1 MKYMG
6 GKFRIRK
13 ALGELLNK
21 NLNRNDYYEPFVGA
35 AWVLGEVKAENR
47 YASDANPWLITMWY
61 ALQNGWMPPEAVTEE
76 EYAWYKKNQPLDDPM
91 TAFIGF
97 GCSFGGKWFG
107 GYARDKHSDRNYAQ
121 NTRNTILKKIPH
133 ISSAKFVSCS
143 YLDLTPNDSL
153 VYCDPPYKSTT
164 GYGAV
169 EAFNHDEF
177 WEVMRAWSKGN
188 TVLVSEYNA
197 PEDFVY
203 VAEFN
208 SRMGLKS
215 KNGEKEIR
223 SEKVFAHK
231 SIAHQIVC

>member
-21 NLNRNDYYEPFVGA
+21 NLNGRDYYEPFVGA
-35 AWVLGEVKAENR
+35 AWVLAEVKAENR
-47 YASDANPWLITMWY
+47 YASDANPWLITMWQ
-61 ALQNGWMPPEAVTEE
+61 ALQDGWNPPEVVTEE

-107 GYARDKHSDRNYAQ
+107 GYARDSIGHNYAAGTK
-121 NTRNTILKKIPH
+121 NSLLKHLPH
-133 ISSAKFVSCS
+133 VSSAIFNFAS
-143 YLDLTPNDSL
+143 YADLAPTDSL
-153 VYCDPPYKSTT
+153 VYCDPPCQNTT
-164 GYGAV
+164 AYGAV
-169 EAFNHDEF
+169 EAFDHDEF
-177 WEVMRAWSKGN
+177 WEVMRRWSKAN

-197 PEDFVY
+197 PEDFVC
-203 VAEFN
+203 VAEFQ
-208 SRMGLKS
+208 SKMGLRNKAQDQ
-215 KNGEKEIR
+215 EVR
-223 SEKVFAHK
+223 SEKVFAHE